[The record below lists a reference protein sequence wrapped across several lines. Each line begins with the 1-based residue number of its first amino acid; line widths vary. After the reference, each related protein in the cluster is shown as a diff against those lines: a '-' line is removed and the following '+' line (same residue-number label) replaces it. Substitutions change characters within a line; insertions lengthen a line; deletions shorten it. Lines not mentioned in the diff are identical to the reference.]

1 MSLKHLSNFWRT
13 LDVPL
18 INCER
23 NLIFT
28 WSENSVLISK
38 ATRDAVPARE
48 ENPAVA
54 ATDNPINATFKIT
67 NTKLYVPAITLSTEN
82 DKKLLGQ

>member
-1 MSLKHLSNFWRT
+1 M
-13 LDVPL
+13 PL

-23 NLIFT
+23 NLILT

-38 ATRDAVPARE
+38 ATRDAVPAQE
-48 ENPAVA
+48 GNPAVA
-54 ATDNPINATFKIT
+54 ATDNPTNATFKIT
-67 NTKLYVPAITLSTEN
+67 DTKLYVAVITLSTEN